1 MNVMLTLNK
10 DDKGFPFPL
19 PQIFIFFLDTAKA
32 TTKKTKKLIRID
44 TATEKEGSSI
54 LLLLF

>member
-1 MNVMLTLNK
+1 MLTLNK